1 MTHICLSI
9 FKKNFGGLK
18 EREKK
23 ADVTHVTF
31 FQVLLDFLDLSLS
44 SANLSAISAYKLADK
59 LDTKLAMISEAFCAG
74 TTLAD

>member
-44 SANLSAISAYKLADK
+44 SANLSAISAYKLSVPVR
-59 LDTKLAMISEAFCAG
+59 LWLTNTENTKNSL
-74 TTLAD
+74 